1 MNSATLFQFL
11 LRFFLFLNSV
21 PTPFLLFFFLIRMSM
36 SPHARRKDHNAFD
49 AGQFNMLYYAFAVM
63 GMLIVGAVLLNV
75 HIRITNQAKKKR

>member
-1 MNSATLFQFL
+1 MLNSATLL
-11 LRFFLFLNSV
+11 NFFLFLISV
-21 PTPFLLFFFLIRMSM
+21 PTSIFIFCSIRMSM

>member
-1 MNSATLFQFL
+1 
-11 LRFFLFLNSV
+11 
-21 PTPFLLFFFLIRMSM
+21 MSM